1 MLFYSFLHLT
11 HLYFY
16 IIIVFIVVQS
26 NIHKIILF
34 PLRKTHQMYIIVLKL
49 NYYRYYKTDIIKIR
63 KDVIFH
69 G

>member
-11 HLYFY
+11 HLHFY

-26 NIHKIILF
+26 DIHKIILF
-34 PLRKTHQMYIIVLKL
+34 PLRTTRQMYIIVLKP
-49 NYYRYYKTDIIKIR
+49 NYYRYYKIR